1 MSDPAPMRRGDV
13 VVVTGPGSAGV
24 TSMVRELRARM
35 PMRRFVETHE
45 ITPGDTAAAVVLVV
59 SAVAPVAESDC
70 TLAGLAAAQADVV
83 VAVVSKIDDHRSW
96 RGVLAANR
104 ERLAECDARF
114 QHVPWV
120 GAAAAPRSGRPLM
133 DGVVELL
140 EQQLSDPES
149 IRQTSLRASEFRL
162 RAEVSRLN
170 AAAAGADRRARVDAL
185 RESRDEL
192 LRQRVLLVPAA
203 TIALR
208 SRIQQ
213 ARVALTYS
221 ARNHCAS
228 ARAELLERIAGTPRR
243 LFGGFELDEVQEGV
257 RQRCRDIVADVD
269 EEITVRTREVAS
281 ELGLTDPPRPAPAAV
296 AAFTD
301 PPVASR
307 RLETQLMAVLG
318 AGFGLGIALLVSRFS
333 AGLAPRNPGAG
344 LTAAAVVGLAV
355 TVWMVRSRG
364 LLHDR
369 AMLDRWVNE
378 VIREVRAVVE
388 EQVII
393 RVLTAEAV
401 LSPKYV
407 ASVDAQK
414 RAVDLRIAAIEAELR
429 EQAREI
435 AQAEDV
441 RERELPPLREALQAV
456 RTVLA
461 EVNPTESDVTGR

>member
-1 MSDPAPMRRGDV
+1 MRRGDV
-13 VVVTGPGSAGV
+13 VLVTGPGSAGV
-24 TSMVRELRARM
+24 TSMVCQLRARM

-114 QHVPWV
+114 QHVP
-120 GAAAAPRSGRPLM
+120 
-133 DGVVELL
+133 LL

-281 ELGLTDPPRPAPAAV
+281 DLGLTDPPRPAPAAV
-296 AAFTD
+296 AACTD

-441 RERELPPLREALQAV
+441 RDRELPPLREALQAV